1 MKKPRRYLSLEK
13 TILILICLVVF
24 LSLLVTNIL
33 VSEEVAT
40 ATEKNIASRAVNISR
55 IVAHSP
61 IVIDGLSGRRDKR
74 EIQTYAGELM
84 DLTKVNYIVVMDMKG
99 IRVSHPNVNE
109 LGKPFMGG
117 DEGTVLQ
124 GKEHISTA
132 KGTLGL
138 SMRAFSPV
146 FDEEGEQVGAVAVG
160 ILMNTVEEAV
170 RESRSRTYFG
180 MGLGFIVGI
189 LGAIFLAKRIKKI
202 MFGLEP
208 FAIARI
214 LQERSAMLE
223 SVREG
228 IVAIDAEGKVTL
240 TNAEAA
246 RLMSLA
252 GIGDVKAMDSEM
264 IPDSVFKR
272 VLDKG
277 EPVLDLEYDV
287 RGVTLLTNTVP
298 LKVDGEIVGA
308 VSTFRDKTEIKQLG
322 EELSGVKVY
331 AEALRAQTHEFM
343 NKIHVILGL
352 VHMKKYEQLGPY
364 VSQIAHQYQTK
375 GGPIVRNI
383 RDPILAGFIQAKM
396 SNAREN
402 GCELLLNE
410 ESYCPQAKDS
420 SMVHD
425 LVTIIGNLLT
435 NSFEAVKE
443 KDTNEVELSLVYG
456 EGELLIRVAD
466 QGSGIPAQVMKN
478 MFVKGYSTKSN
489 GRGFGLFLV
498 QKSVEQRKG
507 RMQIDS
513 GDNKGTTFEI
523 FLPYDPLEETL

>member
-1 MKKPRRYLSLEK
+1 MKKPRSYLSLEK

-24 LSLLVTNIL
+24 LSLLVTNVL

-40 ATEKNIASRAVNISR
+40 ATERNIASRAVNISR

-61 IVIDGLSGRRDKR
+61 IVIDGLSGRRDKK
-74 EIQTYAGELM
+74 EIQIYAGELM

-132 KGTLGL
+132 EGTLGL

-146 FDEEGEQVGAVAVG
+146 FDEEGKQVGAVAVG

-252 GIGDVKAMDSEM
+252 GIGDVKEMDSEL

-375 GGPIVRNI
+375 GGSIVRNI

-402 GCELLLNE
+402 GCALVLNE
-410 ESYCPQAKDS
+410 ESYCPQARDA

-435 NSFEAVKE
+435 NSFEAVKA
-443 KDTNEVELSLVYG
+443 KDTKEVELSLVYG

-466 QGSGIPAQVMKN
+466 QGAGIPAQVMKN
-478 MFVKGYSTKSN
+478 MFTKGYSTKDN

-507 RMQIDS
+507 RIQIDS

-523 FLPYDPLEETL
+523 FLPYDPLEETR